1 MGSWR
6 KSAPVRPF
14 DSCEVEGPPF
24 GPSPSKG
31 SLRYAWGQEVKPR
44 RRLTVH
50 QVREFDKMHRWLVA
64 PGF

>member
-14 DSCEVEGPPF
+14 DSCEAEGPPF
-24 GPSPSKG
+24 GPSRGAP
-31 SLRYAWGQEVKPR
+31 LQYAWGQEMKPR
-44 RRLTVH
+44 RRLTVN